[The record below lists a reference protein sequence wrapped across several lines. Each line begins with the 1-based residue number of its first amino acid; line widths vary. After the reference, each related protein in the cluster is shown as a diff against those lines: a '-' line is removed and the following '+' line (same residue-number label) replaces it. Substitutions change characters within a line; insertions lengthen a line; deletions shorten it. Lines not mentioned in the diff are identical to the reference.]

1 MAITAEDDSFAG
13 KRHGLPKLRQ
23 RRTSAEQPL
32 ETLLDSTAVSDDA
45 LLLDACQAKQIDR
58 FRDEIRLCQDEATR
72 YRLCLQTR
80 DDLLSQHSSLQFLIA
95 AFDQVMLAEC
105 AEYHAWRKNRKKPSS
120 RQTNSREDDI
130 SIWERFVGVANEGM
144 EIKYKCLSALTEVS
158 RCWGL
163 DKVQHYHWASKGE
176 KYCKVLRTAARAV
189 PEWAEAAIK
198 LNRVMLGRHQRV
210 GARLVKL
217 VANPIEQRDLD
228 TLKAWSYKQAY
239 VKQNG
244 RGQHSLLFE
253 KLADTD
259 LPQGFGFDRFGLM
272 VGKEFAVAS
281 AENDTHSLVVLEAAS
296 EGDIVSEF
304 ISEFL
309 AEQPADAEADIYDSP
324 EVAALQEKPTQAER
338 TLRPRTQSSY
348 REPSGGNPISNKH
361 ATAISVAAPKVPK
374 RCCPPE
380 VPSTLLAALDNPLAF
395 SADLVRVYSSN
406 LNHLCH
412 RHLQL
417 FVKSVMAYDYQV
429 GKSVG
434 YQSNVPL
441 LANPS
446 DSSKTSPP
454 RRRTASLP
462 DINHP
467 TPFFKKPRLGG
478 LHTHWTG
485 PRDMD
490 RRPLHDQMADEAYCK
505 QVLAG
510 LQERLARN
518 KSFLNTHGE
527 EADKLVYNILQKAQQ
542 PQTDE
547 SCGEVDALFCTAGEA
562 TSQVESGSLD
572 VPIFTESQQQFRW
585 NGRDRPIEELFR
597 RMEDFDRS
605 VSVQVPSR
613 SSSLSSFES
622 QKLSQVRNR
631 FLKKLETNDPWNIL
645 DLRSPLPPS
654 ILPTFLTGENCQ
666 LLPRVRDMV
675 LTGNRAERAVASGE
689 QWNEWRDVLEWAL
702 LSEGGHNTAPHID
715 SHGLATWITSQEGGF
730 GFGWMSRPTV
740 QERTD
745 WMVNPQGYIGGQWRY
760 VILRPGQTVFFNSGT
775 IHFVFRVRGEQTL
788 ALGGHIL
795 QWSTIERWLQ
805 VVITQ
810 VQNPKI
816 TNEDMTRSVPT
827 YVQVVAKLV
836 AARVKSGRVDELGGD
851 KAVTRFFASVKEFE
865 TIYQRKSRVPS
876 RYAGNEVGI

>member
-1 MAITAEDDSFAG
+1 
-13 KRHGLPKLRQ
+13 
-23 RRTSAEQPL
+23 
-32 ETLLDSTAVSDDA
+32 
-45 LLLDACQAKQIDR
+45 
-58 FRDEIRLCQDEATR
+58 
-72 YRLCLQTR
+72 
-80 DDLLSQHSSLQFLIA
+80 
-95 AFDQVMLAEC
+95 
-105 AEYHAWRKNRKKPSS
+105 
-120 RQTNSREDDI
+120 
-130 SIWERFVGVANEGM
+130 
-144 EIKYKCLSALTEVS
+144 
-158 RCWGL
+158 
-163 DKVQHYHWASKGE
+163 
-176 KYCKVLRTAARAV
+176 
-189 PEWAEAAIK
+189 
-198 LNRVMLGRHQRV
+198 
-210 GARLVKL
+210 
-217 VANPIEQRDLD
+217 
-228 TLKAWSYKQAY
+228 
-239 VKQNG
+239 
-244 RGQHSLLFE
+244 
-253 KLADTD
+253 
-259 LPQGFGFDRFGLM
+259 
-272 VGKEFAVAS
+272 
-281 AENDTHSLVVLEAAS
+281 
-296 EGDIVSEF
+296 
-304 ISEFL
+304 
-309 AEQPADAEADIYDSP
+309 
-324 EVAALQEKPTQAER
+324 
-338 TLRPRTQSSY
+338 
-348 REPSGGNPISNKH
+348 
-361 ATAISVAAPKVPK
+361 
-374 RCCPPE
+374 
-380 VPSTLLAALDNPLAF
+380 
-395 SADLVRVYSSN
+395 
-406 LNHLCH
+406 
-412 RHLQL
+412 
-417 FVKSVMAYDYQV
+417 
-429 GKSVG
+429 
-434 YQSNVPL
+434 
-441 LANPS
+441 
-446 DSSKTSPP
+446 
-454 RRRTASLP
+454 
-462 DINHP
+462 
-467 TPFFKKPRLGG
+467 
-478 LHTHWTG
+478 
-485 PRDMD
+485 MD

-547 SCGEVDALFCTAGEA
+547 SCGEVDALFCTACEA
-562 TSQVESGSLD
+562 TSRVESGSSD

-675 LTGNRAERAVASGE
+675 LTGSRAERAVASGE

-715 SHGLATWITSQEGGF
+715 SHGLATWITSQEGHF

-740 QERTD
+740 QEQTD
-745 WMVNPQGYIGGQWRY
+745 WMVNPQGYTGGRWRY

-795 QWSTIERWLQ
+795 QWSNIERWLQ
-805 VVITQ
+805 VVIAQ

-816 TNEDMTRSVPT
+816 TNEDMARSVPT
-827 YVQVVAKLV
+827 YVQVVARLV

-876 RYAGNEVGI
+876 RYAGNEVDSYQYNRNPNTYRYASARDNIQAQFLSNKIRQTTQ